1 MKKIPEPELSSAT
14 VLKPAQLNTIHFGGI
29 HTPLS
34 PEQIKELAQAPSSP
48 QNGSGPEQKKS

>member
-34 PEQIKELAQAPSSP
+34 PEQIKELAQAPTSQPTFSR
-48 QNGSGPEQKKS
+48 PEQKKS